1 MGKRIVALFS
11 TLIFLFS
18 AMIWR
23 LSWISRKEDFAQA
36 ANQQSTYTLEVSQS
50 RGMIYDCQG
59 QSLVNDSFHYL
70 AAVLPSNE
78 SAAALRSQF
87 ASADLWREK
96 MSGRV
101 PFLIEVDT
109 DAVQGENVEVFSVP
123 NRYSMDYTAP
133 HIVGY
138 VDADGVGQTG
148 IERIFNDF
156 LESVGEKIRV
166 RYQIDAIGRALA
178 GNGIEILQEGNQ
190 SDGVVLTLHKGLQ
203 QACERI
209 LSGAGVNGAIVVM
222 DLADGGL
229 RVVASAPG
237 FDPRNVAGW
246 M

>member
-1 MGKRIVALFS
+1 
-11 TLIFLFS
+11 
-18 AMIWR
+18 
-23 LSWISRKEDFAQA
+23 
-36 ANQQSTYTLEVSQS
+36 
-50 RGMIYDCQG
+50 
-59 QSLVNDSFHYL
+59 
-70 AAVLPSNE
+70 
-78 SAAALRSQF
+78 
-87 ASADLWREK
+87 

-209 LSGAGVNGAIVVM
+209 LSGRWGQRSYCGNGSGRRRAQSSGQRTW
-222 DLADGGL
+222 L
-229 RVVASAPG
+229 
-237 FDPRNVAGW
+237 
-246 M
+246 